1 MFDQPLAQPYLPL
14 SELPCTDD
22 TIRLVGGDS
31 MGNGRVEVCVAESW
45 GTVCANS
52 VTDDIASQICA
63 SLGQQGTGIS
73 RRRY

>member
-1 MFDQPLAQPYLPL
+1 
-14 SELPCTDD
+14 
-22 TIRLVGGDS
+22 

-73 RRRY
+73 RRY